1 MSKQPIYICENEYGN
16 DPCEF
21 ATEGR
26 KIPGAKVAPSI
37 DGKPKCPGKTKSGK
51 DCNSELVSIGVGNDP
66 GGTSPS
72 GWPKRACIGGGV
84 LAVLVLIAFA
94 GYWMMGG
101 GGPLMK
107 VEPATLTFP
116 RAETGAASAI
126 LQVRNNGDGELVIE
140 RIEVNPSVFSTSKDK
155 MQIEPNDTATLFVH
169 FKSPSAE
176 KMEGELV
183 LHSNAPNSP
192 LTVRLIA
199 NQDPANQDPWK
210 VYQQLEKS
218 SKILSTEP

>member
-1 MSKQPIYICENEYGN
+1 MSKRSIYTCDNEHGN
-16 DPCEF
+16 DPCQLG
-21 ATEGR
+21 GR
-26 KIPGAKVAPSI
+26 EISDADFKISFDI
-37 DGKPKCPGKTKSGK
+37 DKKPKCPGKTIS
-51 DCNSELVSIGVGNDP
+51 GNDCP
-66 GGTSPS
+66 DNLHFLRVEVDD
-72 GWPKRACIGGGV
+72 WWKWLKRISIGGGV
-84 LAVLVLIAFA
+84 LAALTLIAFA

-107 VEPATLTFP
+107 VEPGTLTFP
-116 RAETGAASAI
+116 LAEAGAASAN

-183 LHSNAPNSP
+183 LHGNAPNSP